1 MLKTP
6 YTLDEIMTL
15 SPVMPVIAID
25 DAAEAVNLARALM
38 EGGIRVLE
46 VTLRTPAALEAIR
59 RIGREVEGAVVG
71 AGTVLNP
78 DDLRRVRD
86 AGAAFAIS
94 PGITPELL
102 RETAKTDFPFLPG
115 VATASEIMQGL
126 DTGLERF
133 KLFPASSAG
142 GVSALR
148 SFAGPFPRVK
158 FCPTGGIGASDF
170 TEYLALENVLC
181 VGGSWVAPSGLIRS
195 RAYGEITALS
205 RAAVDAA
212 SGLRRTP
219 E

>member
-1 MLKTP
+1 MLTKP
-6 YTLDEIMTL
+6 YSLDAIMTL

-46 VTLRTPAALEAIR
+46 ITLRTPAALEAIR
-59 RIGREVEGAVVG
+59 IISEEIEGAVVG

-78 DDLRRVRD
+78 GDLQRVRD

-102 RETAKTDFPFLPG
+102 REASGTGFPFLPG

-126 DTGLERF
+126 DAGFDRF
-133 KLFPASSAG
+133 KLFPAVSAG
-142 GVSALR
+142 GVAALN
-148 SFAGPFPRVK
+148 SFAGPFPDVR

-181 VGGSWVAPSGLIRS
+181 VGGSWVAPARLIRAG
-195 RAYGEITALS
+195 AYGEITAIS
-205 RAAVDAA
+205 RTAVDLAA
-212 SGLRRTP
+212 KGAKTQ
-219 E
+219 

>member
-1 MLKTP
+1 MLTQP
-6 YTLDEIMTL
+6 YSLDEIMTL

-38 EGGIRVLE
+38 DGGIRVLE
-46 VTLRTPAALEAIR
+46 ITLRTPAALEAIR
-59 RIGREVEGAVVG
+59 IVSEEVEGAVVG

-78 DDLRRVRD
+78 SDLQRVQE

-102 RETAKTDFPFLPG
+102 RGASGTDLPFLPG
-115 VATASEIMQGL
+115 VATASEIMLGL
-126 DTGLERF
+126 DAGLERF

-142 GVSALR
+142 GVAALR
-148 SFAGPFPRVK
+148 SFAGPFPGVK

-181 VGGSWVAPSGLIRS
+181 VGGSWVAPARLIR
-195 RAYGEITALS
+195 AGEYDRITALS

-212 SGLRRTP
+212 AAAKTGG